1 MKTKITNTLMMLAA
15 AMIWGFAIVA
25 QIFGAEHVETFTMTG
40 IRFTLGSLALL
51 PVVII
56 FERKKLAT
64 IFSDK
69 KKRKKAIFSGLAAG
83 IALFSATSIQ
93 QLGIYTTGSAGVT
106 GLITGLYTI
115 LVPLA
120 CFLLFRTKI
129 KFNVWIGAVCALLG
143 VFFLCYRAGEGLSF
157 GVGELILF
165 VGTICWTIHFI
176 ILDKLSGNLPPIAL
190 SVAQFSVCAFL
201 GCICMFVFEEPTMAN
216 ILAAKIPILYCGLM
230 SVGIAYTLQVV
241 AQKNVAPTPAAIIMS
256 TEAMFSAIGGA
267 IILHETMSFRGYL
280 GCALIFGGII
290 LSQLDFRKKPKELSE
305 ENQK

>member
-1 MKTKITNTLMMLAA
+1 MLAA

-51 PVVII
+51 PVLII
-56 FERKKLAT
+56 FERKKLAL

-69 KKRKKAIFSGLAAG
+69 KRRKKALFSGLAAG

-120 CFLLFRTKI
+120 CFLLFKTKI
-129 KFNVWIGAVCALLG
+129 RFNVWIGAVCALLG
-143 VFFLCYRAGEGLSF
+143 VFLLCYRAGEGLSF

-176 ILDKLSGNLPPIAL
+176 ILDKLSGNLPPITL
-190 SVAQFSVCAFL
+190 SVAQFSVCAVL

-241 AQKNVAPTPAAIIMS
+241 AQTKVPASLAVIVLS
-256 TEAMFSAIGGA
+256 TESVFSAIGGVIFGTDTITA
-267 IILHETMSFRGYL
+267 LGVL
-280 GCALIFGGII
+280 GCIIFFFGIVV
-290 LSQLDFRKKPKELSE
+290 SQLEIKNKKELH
-305 ENQK
+305 